1 MIVQKICQNKLNYT
15 TDACGNLTENEEI
28 QDQVQRSVT
37 DYEAQ
42 MQMLALTPRLDF
54 HSWQSTHP
62 FNNNPQKLKYE
73 PVLHFQYLMQQLY
86 DLTLTI
92 YNS

>member
-1 MIVQKICQNKLNYT
+1 MQKICQNKLNYT
-15 TDACGNLTENEEI
+15 TDVCGNLTENEEI

-54 HSWQSTHP
+54 HS
-62 FNNNPQKLKYE
+62 
-73 PVLHFQYLMQQLY
+73 
-86 DLTLTI
+86 
-92 YNS
+92 